1 MGYSSGSSSAN
12 VTPEQTQQM
21 QLTNQLLSTLV
32 PTYQGVTT
40 GAQQALD
47 YSKQNILNAA
57 QNGMTQ
63 ASQVGQAGINGGQ
76 QAAGA
81 ASNALQNL
89 VTPGYAQQVI
99 AGAEQPVIEQNRE
112 LQNTQN
118 AQFGAAGGLGSSRQA
133 LADSSLAG
141 LNAARESAA
150 GTQALSG
157 IVGQQ
162 IQGASSLGTLGLNAI
177 TGGLGA
183 NQQSL
188 QYAGAPMTA
197 YQQYANTVFG
207 IPSSASTGN
216 FSGTQGQSTS
226 GKGAGVKL

>member
-150 GTQALSG
+150 GTSALSN

-162 IQGASSLGTLGLNAI
+162 LQGASNLGTLGLNAI
-177 TGGLGA
+177 TGGLNA
-183 NQQSL
+183 NQEAL
-188 QYAGAPMTA
+188 TYANAPQTA
-197 YQQYANTVFG
+197 YSTYANTVFG

-216 FSGTQGQSTS
+216 YSSSQGQSS
-226 GKGAGVKL
+226 KGIKV

>member
-1 MGYSSGSSSAN
+1 
-12 VTPEQTQQM
+12 M

-89 VTPGYAQQVI
+89 VTPGYAQQII

-112 LQNTQN
+112 LQNTHN

-150 GTQALSG
+150 GANALAT
-157 IVGQQ
+157 ITGQQ
-162 IQGASSLGTLGLNAI
+162 IQGASNLGQLGQGAISAGQTANQNAI
-177 TGGLGA
+177 QFA
-183 NQQSL
+183 NAPQSAYA
-188 QYAGAPMTA
+188 QYAS
-197 YQQYANTVFG
+197 TVFG
-207 IPSSASTGN
+207 VPGSASTAN
-216 FSGTQGQSTS
+216 FTGSQGTNNKSRGIQ
-226 GKGAGVKL
+226 L